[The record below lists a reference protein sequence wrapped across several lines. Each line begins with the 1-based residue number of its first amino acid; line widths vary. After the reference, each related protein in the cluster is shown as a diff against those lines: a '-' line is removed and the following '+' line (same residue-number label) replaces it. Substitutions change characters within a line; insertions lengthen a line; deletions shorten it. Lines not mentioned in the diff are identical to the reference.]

1 MTEDLE
7 VLEQAPADGSYSRG
21 VKIMG
26 LGIAATGLLTFA
38 YFSAASHALTP
49 DQYGYVSLLW
59 ALLFIVMCVLYRP
72 VEQLLS
78 RSIAEQQARGS
89 GAAPLRKAALIQV
102 SFAALFLVA
111 ALMLRGPLQDDLLGG
126 SSDLY
131 WIFVSASL
139 AYAASYFARGY
150 FAGHKWFA
158 LYGALV
164 FFEALARLCFPIGVL
179 VGVATGQTAVA
190 AGILAAPLASLLVVP
205 LAIYRHRRSSTA
217 PEAAPVQ
224 DAEGGTSDARF
235 AGSVAIVQLSEQ
247 TLLNAAVLLVSG
259 ASTQGL
265 VFSALLIARA
275 PLQLFQAVQTSLLP
289 HLAGLEATEGSDA
302 FARAIRQ
309 TVLAISGFAGAV
321 VLGLL
326 ALGPWALE
334 TIFDATPGSY
344 DRGLALLGLG
354 MGLHLIAGTLTQ
366 AALARQQ
373 AHRAAA
379 VWAASA
385 IVFIVWMAVHAVDDA
400 LLLTEVGYVI
410 ATALLCAGL
419 FWTYRAG
426 GRAARR
432 S

>member
-1 MTEDLE
+1 MSDDLE

-89 GAAPLRKAALIQV
+89 SAAPLRKAALIQV

-190 AGILAAPLASLLVVP
+190 AGILAAPLASLPADVITI
-205 LAIYRHRRSSTA
+205 AHGTNCWTRSSCRSRSTVTA
-217 PEAAPVQ
+217 EAPQ
-224 DAEGGTSDARF
+224 RP
-235 AGSVAIVQLSEQ
+235 
-247 TLLNAAVLLVSG
+247 
-259 ASTQGL
+259 
-265 VFSALLIARA
+265 R
-275 PLQLFQAVQTSLLP
+275 P
-289 HLAGLEATEGSDA
+289 HRCRT
-302 FARAIRQ
+302 R
-309 TVLAISGFAGAV
+309 
-321 VLGLL
+321 
-326 ALGPWALE
+326 
-334 TIFDATPGSY
+334 
-344 DRGLALLGLG
+344 
-354 MGLHLIAGTLTQ
+354 
-366 AALARQQ
+366 
-373 AHRAAA
+373 
-379 VWAASA
+379 
-385 IVFIVWMAVHAVDDA
+385 
-400 LLLTEVGYVI
+400 
-410 ATALLCAGL
+410 
-419 FWTYRAG
+419 
-426 GRAARR
+426 RAARATLGSPGALR
-432 S
+432 LCSSPSRRCSTRRYYS